1 MGEIDFPTLH
11 GVSLYSHTHYAFY
24 VDIVVF
30 IVGFLG
36 NSSVLYVLIQVSFY
50 ESINGMSSIMGVKSN
65 IPGNKN
71 FLFLHWFSIPGGGE
85 AAWPKLYTPART
97 AI

>member
-24 VDIVVF
+24 VDVVVF

-36 NSSVLYVLIQVSFY
+36 NGSVLYVLIQVSCY
-50 ESINGMSSIMGVKSN
+50 ESINIISPIMGVNSS
-65 IPGNKN
+65 IPGLKN
-71 FLFLHWFSIPGGGE
+71 FLF
-85 AAWPKLYTPART
+85 
-97 AI
+97 